1 MDEMPLVR
9 DLRADAPVPDRARL
23 APGRRRL
30 LDAATSGGLMSRLR
44 GLRSDWRTAA
54 VGAVAAMTAA
64 ALSATLLVGGGD
76 PATEAS
82 LLSGRAPAGSA
93 AEVLRTAAL
102 MVGDDP
108 VPTPRADQWI
118 YVREGYYSMVREEKP
133 AGLVAQ
139 PDVNYHPLG
148 EKKYLVPQ
156 ADGLPRAEA
165 EEWIPYADPDAE
177 RGRTDQKY
185 SAREIFRFLADLP
198 DDPQAILDEVRAFY
212 PANPPE
218 NPETPDEHAFRA
230 LGLLAVQQPVPHPQ
244 GLAKI
249 YRTLATIP
257 GIQVSRATDQFG
269 RETVAISRA
278 ESGDPAGHVREYLL
292 NPSTGLPVGQ
302 RWAVE
307 GDGTYVEGG
316 DGGRTPAGDRP
327 ATNWKKGDV
336 LVERVRFEGALVDKD
351 HERP

>member
-1 MDEMPLVR
+1 MDETQFVR
-9 DLRADAPVPDRARL
+9 DLRAGAPLPDRTRL

-30 LDAATSGGLMSRLR
+30 LDEATSGGLMSRLR

-76 PATEAS
+76 PAAEES

-108 VPTPRADQWI
+108 VPAPRADQWI
-118 YVREGYYSMVREEKP
+118 YVRERYYDVVREEKP

-148 EKKYLVPQ
+148 EKKYLVPKP
-156 ADGLPRAEA
+156 DGIPRDQA
-165 EEWIPYADPDAE
+165 EEWIPYADQDAE
-177 RGRTDQKY
+177 RSRTDQKY

-198 DDPQAILDEVRAFY
+198 DDPKAILDEVRAFY

-257 GIQVSRATDQFG
+257 GIRASRVVDLTG
-269 RETVAISRA
+269 REALAISRA
-278 ESGDPAGHVREYLL
+278 ESGGPPGHVRAYLL
-292 NPSTGLPVGQ
+292 RPSTGLPVGQ
-302 RWAVE
+302 RWTADADGSYTE
-307 GDGTYVEGG
+307 GEYGDGTPAA
-316 DGGRTPAGDRP
+316 DTP
-327 ATNWKKGDV
+327 TTTWKKGDV
-336 LVERVRFEGALVDKD
+336 LVERVRLEGALVDKD

>member
-1 MDEMPLVR
+1 MDETTLVR

-82 LLSGRAPAGSA
+82 LLNGRVPAGSA

-108 VPTPRADQWI
+108 VPAPRADQWI
-118 YVREGYYSMVREEKP
+118 YVREGYYSMVGEEKP

-148 EKKYLVPQ
+148 EKKYYVPKP
-156 ADGLPRAEA
+156 DGPPRAEA

-177 RGRTDQKY
+177 RGRTDQKH

-198 DDPQAILDEVRAFY
+198 DDPKAILDEVRAFY
-212 PANPPE
+212 PANPPQ

-230 LGLLAVQQPVPHPQ
+230 LGLLVVQQPVLHPQ

-257 GIQVSRATDQFG
+257 GIQVRRATDQFR
-269 RETVAISRA
+269 REALAISRA
-278 ESGDPAGHVREYLL
+278 ESGGPPGHVREYLL
-292 NPSTGLPVGQ
+292 HPSTGLPVGQ
-302 RWAVE
+302 RWTADADGSYAE
-307 GDGTYVEGG
+307 GEYGDGT
-316 DGGRTPAGDRP
+316 PAADRP
-327 ATNWKKGDV
+327 TTTWKKGDV
-336 LVERVRFEGALVDKD
+336 LVERVLFEGALVDKD

>member
-1 MDEMPLVR
+1 MDETPLVR

-30 LDAATSGGLMSRLR
+30 LDAATSGGRMSRLR

-54 VGAVAAMTAA
+54 VGAVAAITAA

-76 PATEAS
+76 PATEAPP
-82 LLSGRAPAGSA
+82 LSGRAPAGSA
-93 AEVLRTAAL
+93 ADVLRTAAL

-108 VPTPRADQWI
+108 VPAPRADQWI

-133 AGLVAQ
+133 DGLVAQ
-139 PDVNYHPLG
+139 SDVNYHPLG
-148 EKKYLVPQ
+148 EKKYFVPK
-156 ADGLPRAEA
+156 ANGLPRAEA

-185 SAREIFRFLADLP
+185 SVREIFRFLADLP
-198 DDPQAILDEVRAFY
+198 DDPKAILDEVRAFY

-230 LGLLAVQQPVPHPQ
+230 LVLLTVQQPVLHPK
-244 GLAKI
+244 GLAKV

-257 GIQVSRATDQFG
+257 GVQVRSATDHLRRNVLAVSR
-269 RETVAISRA
+269 E
-278 ESGDPAGHVREYLL
+278 ESGGPPGHVREYLL
-292 NPSTGLPVGQ
+292 DSSTGLPVGQ
-302 RWAVE
+302 RWTADADGSYAE
-307 GDGTYVEGG
+307 GEYGG
-316 DGGRTPAGDRP
+316 PTPAGDRP
-327 ATNWKKGDV
+327 ATTWKKGDV
-336 LVERVRFEGALVDKD
+336 LVERVLLEGALVDKD
-351 HERP
+351 HGRP